1 MIAVLCAPAVIRN
14 IAFPTSLIQD
24 DSGQGLA
31 EYGIVLGFIAVL
43 CVAAVVFIGDQVKS
57 NLNGIGSS
65 V

>member
-1 MIAVLCAPAVIRN
+1 MIAVLCAPAVIRT
-14 IAFPTSLIQD
+14 AFSTSLIRD

-31 EYGIVLGFIAVL
+31 EYGIVLAFIAVL